1 MLETNCR
8 NFAYAEELQSLGAS
22 MACNQTQVAIDQK
35 GNIETEVFDTTGD
48 LLNLLLG
55 VETRVFGIC
64 LELVDV
70 SISDR
75 KRRVRVL
82 ATSSVVACSSAHRC
96 HRGVSSDLNVCEG
109 RHGLVDLMGQC
120 RTVAPGRTWQQSV
133 LPTRHAKLVLFE
145 V

>member
-22 MACNQTQVAIDQK
+22 MTCNQTQVAIDQK
-35 GNIETEVFDTTGD
+35 GNIETEVLDTTGD
-48 LLNLLLG
+48 LLNLLFG

-70 SISDR
+70 SINDR
-75 KRRVRVL
+75 KRRGRVL

-96 HRGVSSDLNVCEG
+96 HREPSDLDGCE
-109 RHGLVDLMGQC
+109 RTHGLVARIGN
-120 RTVAPGRTWQQSV
+120 TAPWHPVAPATSLAASTPPRQMS
-133 LPTRHAKLVLFE
+133 FI
-145 V
+145 

>member
-1 MLETNCR
+1 MFETNCR

-22 MACNQTQVAIDQK
+22 MACNQTQVAIDQE

-64 LELVDV
+64 LKLVDV
-70 SISDR
+70 SINDR

-96 HRGVSSDLNVCEG
+96 HRKSPLIRMSAKEDTAGLSNG
-109 RHGLVDLMGQC
+109 NAAPWHPGAHGNSLYCQ
-120 RTVAPGRTWQQSV
+120 RA
-133 LPTRHAKLVLFE
+133 
-145 V
+145 